1 MGGCWGS
8 WARYVPTVRMA
19 YTHMY
24 IRKEREK
31 EREREIYLLLV
42 VIYSPPIII
51 SWSGLRPPV
60 QHFTVGTRNIVH
72 AASKL
77 DRGNISVIWFPPPP
91 APKRLCFLMH
101 VCWLVC
107 YPRIVSIFG
116 SGCRVTTSQ
125 AIWPSTDLSRPTI
138 NNGWSYHF
146 LPIPLNPYTS

>member
-1 MGGCWGS
+1 
-8 WARYVPTVRMA
+8 
-19 YTHMY
+19 MY

-77 DRGNISVIWFPPPP
+77 DRGKRLRHLIPPPP
-91 APKRLCFLMH
+91 PRAQTFMFSNARLLIGLLPPDCINFREWLSGDH
-101 VCWLVC
+101 VTGHMTIGR
-107 YPRIVSIFG
+107 PE
-116 SGCRVTTSQ
+116 
-125 AIWPSTDLSRPTI
+125 STNDQQRLIIPLSP
-138 NNGWSYHF
+138 F
-146 LPIPLNPYTS
+146 PLNPYTS